1 MRILRRDLPIPY
13 PRMMQETTK
22 GKAKIEMKEDLE
34 KKNTIREL
42 EFTIFCIESLAEAL
56 HQDGATVYQALSRGK
71 NLIKNYIIP
80 EYEVL
85 HTQGKDY
92 IVEELLRVMKDWGE

>member
-1 MRILRRDLPIPY
+1 
-13 PRMMQETTK
+13 MMET
-22 GKAKIEMKEDLE
+22 AEE

-56 HQDGATVYQALSRGK
+56 HQDGATVYQALSGEK
-71 NLIKNYIIP
+71 NLIQSYIIP

-92 IVEELLRVMKDWGE
+92 IVEELLRVMKDWGISL

>member
-1 MRILRRDLPIPY
+1 MT
-13 PRMMQETTK
+13 ETVK
-22 GKAKIEMKEDLE
+22 E
-34 KKNTIREL
+34 KKNTIHEL

-71 NLIKNYIIP
+71 NLIQNYIIP

-85 HTQGKDY
+85 HTQGKEY
-92 IVEELLRVMKDWGE
+92 VLQELLSVMKEWGVQL

>member
-1 MRILRRDLPIPY
+1 MLRYGHSFSYRGSRTEGSI
-13 PRMMQETTK
+13 MTETVK
-22 GKAKIEMKEDLE
+22 E
-34 KKNTIREL
+34 KKNTIHEL

-71 NLIKNYIIP
+71 NLIQNYIIP

-85 HTQGKDY
+85 HTQGKGY
-92 IVEELLRVMKDWGE
+92 IVEELLKVMKDWGISL

>member
-1 MRILRRDLPIPY
+1 
-13 PRMMQETTK
+13 MQEITK
-22 GKAKIEMKEDLE
+22 EKTKIEMKEALE

-56 HQDGATVYQALSRGK
+56 HQDGATVYQALSGGK
-71 NLIKNYIIP
+71 NLIQNYIIP

-85 HTQGKDY
+85 HTQGEDY
-92 IVEELLRVMKDWGE
+92 IVEELLRVMKDWGISL